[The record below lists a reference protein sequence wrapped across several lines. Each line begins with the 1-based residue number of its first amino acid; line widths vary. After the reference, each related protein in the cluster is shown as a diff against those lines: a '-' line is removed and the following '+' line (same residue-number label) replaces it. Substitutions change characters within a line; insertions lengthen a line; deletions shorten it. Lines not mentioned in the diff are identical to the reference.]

1 MNKHIDVSDVLEASD
16 TREAEDATED
26 TEEAQATE
34 DNPEEALKKLT
45 KRITRRQRL
54 FHLADEATNSI
65 GWGVWIVAI
74 VVAVLFLIPI
84 ALGLTSSVVLT
95 ESMTG
100 TINKG
105 DIALTVPYD
114 KNSPALQVGDVALI
128 TQDDGSQFLHRITE
142 VNDDGTYTTKGDA
155 NNKADMFKPTNAD
168 IDGTL
173 FNVLKQPVSGV
184 LVLFSVNFK
193 WFGSFGEALFSGN
206 WPAVGGLLVL
216 APWGFLILAL
226 TAFVFWSVI
235 PRILQ
240 RIINRANLSAAVER
254 EKIKQ
259 AVEGHEE
266 SLEEIEPV
274 VEEFKEEKAKKEAD
288 EAAFKSAQA
297 KAWDEFD
304 PTAPIYDEPEEVDS
318 NPFTAAY
325 EVESLPEVGV
335 VPEADS
341 VDNFLRQ
348 LQQRHGTAGL
358 TSRSSQS
365 DLPVLDAS
373 TRTDDTS
380 KHIAQASAFYL
391 EEED

>member
-1 MNKHIDVSDVLEASD
+1 MNETTDTLEVPDASGLSD
-16 TREAEDATED
+16 AEEATES
-26 TEEAQATE
+26 TE
-34 DNPEEALKKLT
+34 DPQAAEEDPEEALRKLT
-45 KRITRRQRL
+45 KRIARRQRL

-84 ALGLTSSVVLT
+84 ALGLSSSVVLT

-100 TINKG
+100 IINKG
-105 DIALTVPYD
+105 DVALTTPFD
-114 KNSPALQVGDVALI
+114 KNGPLLQVGDVALI
-128 TQDDGSQFLHRITE
+128 TQEDGSKFLHRIAE

-168 IDGTL
+168 IDSTL

-206 WPAVGGLLVL
+206 WPAVGGLLAL

-226 TAFVFWSVI
+226 AAFVFWSVI

-240 RIINRANLSAAVER
+240 RIINRANLSAAIER

-288 EAAFKSAQA
+288 EAAFKDAQA

-304 PTAPIYDEPEEVDS
+304 PTAPIYDEPEVAES
-318 NPFTAAY
+318 NPFTEAY
-325 EVESLPEVGV
+325 EEARPE
-335 VPEADS
+335 ETS
-341 VDNFLRQ
+341 VDDLLLE
-348 LQQRHGTAGL
+348 LQQRHGTAGV
-358 TSRSSQS
+358 TTRARQS
-365 DLPVLDAS
+365 ELPSLDAS
-373 TRTDDTS
+373 TPTANDPKRR
-380 KHIAQASAFYL
+380 HEASAFYL